1 MANSRRIST
10 GIPVPEVQLLDD
22 EAYMRVFSSSFSAGV
37 EAAEELSDV
46 ELQTLRRYTG
56 IVGLVAEH
64 VLLARGRH
72 GTDT

>member
-1 MANSRRIST
+1 MTNSRPIST

-22 EAYMRVFSSSFSAGV
+22 ETYMHVFRSSLSAGV

-46 ELQTLRRYTG
+46 ELETLRRYAG

-64 VLLARGRH
+64 VLLARSRH
-72 GTDT
+72 STDT